1 MMVPSMH
8 CSADELSGLGQDNGQ
23 VQLEMHIGCVA
34 LPQSRQYPSPPIVF
48 GHCRW
53 HNFLVSALCETS
65 VRTLKEFLS
74 LHSCKEAG
82 RFCHHEACYAE
93 LLDCVTVSGRDALQ
107 Q

>member
-48 GHCRW
+48 GDWHW

-65 VRTLKEFLS
+65 VRILKDAALNSYPSTVVRRLAGFAIMKPAMQ
-74 LHSCKEAG
+74 SCWIA
-82 RFCHHEACYAE
+82 
-93 LLDCVTVSGRDALQ
+93 
-107 Q
+107 